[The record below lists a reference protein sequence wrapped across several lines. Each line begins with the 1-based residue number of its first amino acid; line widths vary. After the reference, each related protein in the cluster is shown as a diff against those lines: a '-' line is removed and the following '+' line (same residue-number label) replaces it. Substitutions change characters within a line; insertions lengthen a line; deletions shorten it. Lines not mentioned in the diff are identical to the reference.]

1 MENIRFYFDKPLIK
15 ATIESRINRFIF
27 IVNLNGTKVEA
38 HCPSGGT
45 IAGIP
50 RKEFKNID
58 ELHKNWQAGLNN
70 QDYDVMKKNYMKIN
84 ISRLSNFTGKAHNTS
99 SRP

>member
-1 MENIRFYFDKPLIK
+1 MENIRFYFEKPLIK

-27 IVNLNGTKVEA
+27 VVNLNGTKVEA

-50 RKEFKNID
+50 RKEFKNIPCLMSD
-58 ELHKNWQAGLNN
+58 NGENPNIQ
-70 QDYDVMKKNYMKIN
+70 IN
-84 ISRLSNFTGKAHNTS
+84 SNEIYGMLIY
-99 SRP
+99 